1 VPRYMLDTNICI
13 YIRQKKPQAVLRRF
27 EKLAAGDAGVSVVS
41 YGELLYGV
49 QKSADSKAGLRQLAE
64 LTSVLPVLPLPVGSG
79 ETCGAIRALL
89 ERRGESIGNTDLWIA
104 AHAKTASLTLVTNSE
119 SEFKRVP
126 GLRVENWAA

>member
-1 VPRYMLDTNICI
+1 MPRYMLDTNICI